1 MSGNITLTDT
11 LSINNKK
18 LSIDL
23 NGHTIT
29 AANNQRAFNISN
41 DGTLEI
47 KDSVGKGIIQGN
59 GTVTGHGGAIYM
71 EGSGSALTI
80 SGGTIQ
86 GFTAST
92 SGGGVY
98 MSDGTFNMTGGAI
111 ENCTAPEGAGVKMYP
126 DSGNTC
132 TFTMSDSAEIKNC
145 SNDGVS
151 IAWSGTSKFIM
162 SGGTIDNNKGYGLWT
177 SARSNTEILLSGGT
191 ITNSE
196 RYDMVIHTGVQLHVN
211 NATVSGKIQNRG
223 TITGTENAEF
233 TGTVVNESVGKI
245 VSGKFERIEDASATG
260 VCNEVEYEAYVKLIG
275 HRWPDEST
283 LKAIQ
288 DKAHGNA
295 QLKFLSYVTPNDM
308 ENTLTIPEGVT
319 VTVDL
324 TGKQVAGENAEKKII
339 NHGNL
344 TLIDSGTGSTL
355 SIPIENNGTLN
366 ANGGTVTGE
375 VTNKGTITTTGEKA
389 TQFSG
394 GVTNESDGKIEN
406 GTFSGEVTNNGA
418 INDGTFSGKVK
429 NNGTIGN
436 GNFIGA
442 VTNEKTGVISGGKFD
457 ESKLTNNGG
466 TLPPKPGDNKP
477 DDTNKD
483 NDKKEDTEPV
493 APVVKRYDLT
503 VKNAEVTVKDADG
516 KAVEFTKAEDGTLTA
531 KVPENAEVTVKYTAP
546 TDAIVFDLWSI
557 NSDAKLDVNVK
568 ENPLT
573 FKMPAQAVTI
583 EAMTQDATIE
593 SEGPGVLGTA
603 AMIGVAGAGTA
614 VLGYTG
620 YMIGT
625 ELYLNTVLPA
635 GAAIPQNTTELA
647 KLLDSPADDISPLT
661 GRELVARKVKA
672 LSIMA
677 GSYGEKQR
685 AEFNVVNDIPAMRKL
700 FAEWDT
706 PIVQNPFELGKQVM
720 YPGAAIENDF
730 GWAKLHPVVEGY
742 KNYHKMPYDRASWDL
757 LSVVYLL
764 HPEYFTESEP
774 GTVAVDDKGF
784 TNFTPGPDGRHRWLT
799 ATPEQLTRLRDCI
812 VRTTTRA
819 PKHTE
824 L

>member
-29 AANNQRAFNISN
+29 AANNQRAFNIN
-41 DGTLEI
+41 GGTLEI
-47 KDSVGKGIIQGN
+47 KDSVGNGIIQGN

-98 MSDGTFNMTGGAI
+98 MSGGTFNMTGGAI
-111 ENCTAPEGAGVKMYP
+111 ENCTASEGAGVKMYP

-177 SARSNTEILLSGGT
+177 SAYSNTEILLSGGT

-196 RYDMVIHTGVQLHVN
+196 RYDMVILQGVQLHVN
-211 NATVSGKIQNRG
+211 NATVSGKIRNLG
-223 TITGTENAEF
+223 TITGEGSAEF
-233 TGTVVNESVGKI
+233 TGTVVNESKGTIK
-245 VSGKFERIEDASATG
+245 SGKFERIEDASAAC
-260 VCNEVEYEAYVKLIG
+260 VCNAVEYEAYVKLIG

-295 QLKFLSYVTPNDM
+295 QLKFSSQVTPDDM
-308 ENTLTIPEGVT
+308 ENTLTIPEDVT

-355 SIPIENNGTLN
+355 NIPIENNGTLN

-418 INDGTFSGKVK
+418 INDGTFSGNVT

-436 GNFIGA
+436 GNFTGD
-442 VTNEKTGVISGGKFD
+442 VTNEQTGVISGGKFD

-477 DDTNKD
+477 GDNKPDDTNKD
-483 NDKKEDTEPV
+483 NDKKEDT
-493 APVVKRYDLT
+493 YDLT

-647 KLLDSPADDISPLT
+647 KLLWTEAGKPAPAAVMAEDATDEQKALTWAVESQLISVDKPADASV
-661 GRELVARKVKA
+661 GRWEVIRGWNRVKE
-672 LSIMA
+672 M
-677 GSYGEKQR
+677 K
-685 AEFNVVNDIPAMRKL
+685 
-700 FAEWDT
+700 
-706 PIVQNPFELGKQVM
+706 
-720 YPGAAIENDF
+720 
-730 GWAKLHPVVEGY
+730 
-742 KNYHKMPYDRASWDL
+742 
-757 LSVVYLL
+757 
-764 HPEYFTESEP
+764 
-774 GTVAVDDKGF
+774 
-784 TNFTPGPDGRHRWLT
+784 
-799 ATPEQLTRLRDCI
+799 
-812 VRTTTRA
+812 
-819 PKHTE
+819 
-824 L
+824 

>member
-1 MSGNITLTDT
+1 MSGDITLTGT

-41 DGTLEI
+41 GGTLEI
-47 KDSVGKGIIQGN
+47 KDSVGEGIIQGN
-59 GTVTGHGGAIYM
+59 GTVTGSGGAIYM
-71 EGSGSALTI
+71 EGSGSALAI

-86 GFTAST
+86 DFTVSAHGGGVYMSGGT
-92 SGGGVY
+92 FTMTGGKIYNCSSSGTNLSGGGVY
-98 MSDGTFNMTGGAI
+98 MAEGTFDMSGGSI
-111 ENCTAPEGAGVKMYP
+111 ENCTAHEGAGVKMYP

-132 TFTMSDSAEIKNC
+132 TFTMSGSAEIKNC

-151 IAWSGTSKFIM
+151 IAWSGTSRFIM

-177 SARSNTEILLSGGT
+177 SSRSNTEILLSGGT

-223 TITGTENAEF
+223 TITGEGSAEF
-233 TGTVVNESVGKI
+233 TGTVVNESAGKI
-245 VSGKFERIEDASATG
+245 ESGKFKRIEDASATG
-260 VCNEVEYEAYVKLIG
+260 VCNAVEYEAYVKLIG
-275 HRWPDEST
+275 HRWPNEET

-295 QLKFLSYVTPNDM
+295 QLKFQSYVTPDDM
-308 ENTLTIPEGVT
+308 ENTLTIPEDVT

-324 TGKQVAGENAEKKII
+324 TGKQVAGVNAEKKII
-339 NHGNL
+339 NYGNL

-355 SIPIENNGTLN
+355 NIPIENNGTLN

-418 INDGTFSGKVK
+418 INDGTFSGKVT

-436 GNFIGA
+436 GNFTGA

-477 DDTNKD
+477 GDNKPDDTNKD
-483 NDKKEDTEPV
+483 NDKKEDT
-493 APVVKRYDLT
+493 YDLT

-531 KVPENAEVTVKYTAP
+531 KVPKNAEVTVKYTAP

-573 FKMPAQAVTI
+573 FKMPPQAVTI

-603 AMIGVAGAGTA
+603 AMIGVGTA

-647 KLLDSPADDISPLT
+647 KLLWTEAGKPAPAAVMAEDATDEQKALTWAVESQLISADKPADASV
-661 GRELVARKVKA
+661 GRWEVIRGWNRVKE
-672 LSIMA
+672 M
-677 GSYGEKQR
+677 K
-685 AEFNVVNDIPAMRKL
+685 
-700 FAEWDT
+700 
-706 PIVQNPFELGKQVM
+706 
-720 YPGAAIENDF
+720 
-730 GWAKLHPVVEGY
+730 
-742 KNYHKMPYDRASWDL
+742 
-757 LSVVYLL
+757 
-764 HPEYFTESEP
+764 
-774 GTVAVDDKGF
+774 
-784 TNFTPGPDGRHRWLT
+784 
-799 ATPEQLTRLRDCI
+799 
-812 VRTTTRA
+812 
-819 PKHTE
+819 
-824 L
+824 

>member
-1 MSGNITLTDT
+1 MSGDITLTDT
-11 LSINNKK
+11 LSINNKI

-41 DGTLEI
+41 GGTLEI
-47 KDSVGKGIIQGN
+47 KDSVGNGIIQGN

-233 TGTVVNESVGKI
+233 TGTVVNESAGKI
-245 VSGKFERIEDASATG
+245 ESGKFKRIEDASTAG
-260 VCNEVEYEAYVKLIG
+260 VCNAVEYEAYVKLIG
-275 HRWPDEST
+275 HSWPDKST
-283 LKAIQ
+283 LRAIQ

-295 QLKFLSYVTPNDM
+295 QLKFLSYVAPNAM
-308 ENTLTIPEGVT
+308 TNTLTIPEGVT

-339 NHGNL
+339 NYGNL
-344 TLIDSGTGSTL
+344 TLIDSGTGGTL
-355 SIPIENNGTLN
+355 NIPIENNGTLN

-436 GNFIGA
+436 GNFTGD

-457 ESKLTNNGG
+457 ENKLTNNGG
-466 TLPPKPGDNKP
+466 TLPPKPGDNKPGDNKP

-483 NDKKEDTEPV
+483 NDKKEDT
-493 APVVKRYDLT
+493 YDLT

-603 AMIGVAGAGTA
+603 AMIGVAGAGTV

-647 KLLDSPADDISPLT
+647 KLLWTEAGKPAPAAVMAEDATDEQKALTWAVESQLISADKPADASV
-661 GRELVARKVKA
+661 GRWEVIRGWNRVKE
-672 LSIMA
+672 M
-677 GSYGEKQR
+677 K
-685 AEFNVVNDIPAMRKL
+685 
-700 FAEWDT
+700 
-706 PIVQNPFELGKQVM
+706 
-720 YPGAAIENDF
+720 
-730 GWAKLHPVVEGY
+730 
-742 KNYHKMPYDRASWDL
+742 
-757 LSVVYLL
+757 
-764 HPEYFTESEP
+764 
-774 GTVAVDDKGF
+774 
-784 TNFTPGPDGRHRWLT
+784 
-799 ATPEQLTRLRDCI
+799 
-812 VRTTTRA
+812 
-819 PKHTE
+819 
-824 L
+824 

>member
-1 MSGNITLTDT
+1 
-11 LSINNKK
+11 
-18 LSIDL
+18 
-23 NGHTIT
+23 
-29 AANNQRAFNISN
+29 
-41 DGTLEI
+41 
-47 KDSVGKGIIQGN
+47 
-59 GTVTGHGGAIYM
+59 
-71 EGSGSALTI
+71 
-80 SGGTIQ
+80 
-86 GFTAST
+86 
-92 SGGGVY
+92 
-98 MSDGTFNMTGGAI
+98 
-111 ENCTAPEGAGVKMYP
+111 MYP

-177 SARSNTEILLSGGT
+177 SARSKTEILLSGGT

-196 RYDMVIHTGVQLHVN
+196 RYDMVIHKGVQLRVN
-211 NATVSGKIQNRG
+211 DATVSGKIQNRG
-223 TITGTENAEF
+223 TIIGTGNAEF
-233 TGTVVNESVGKI
+233 TGTVVNESAGEIK
-245 VSGKFERIEDASATG
+245 SGKFERIEDASTAG
-260 VCNEVEYEAYVKLIG
+260 VCNAVEYEAYVKLIG
-275 HRWPDEST
+275 YSWPDEST

-295 QLKFLSYVTPNDM
+295 QLKFLSYVTPYGIPPYAMD
-308 ENTLTIPEGVT
+308 NTLTIPEGVT

-324 TGKQVAGENAEKKII
+324 TGKQVAGVNTEKKII

-375 VTNKGTITTTGEKA
+375 VTN
-389 TQFSG
+389 
-394 GVTNESDGKIEN
+394 
-406 GTFSGEVTNNGA
+406 NGA
-418 INDGTFSGKVK
+418 IDDGTFSGNVT

-436 GNFIGA
+436 GNFTGA
-442 VTNEKTGVISGGKFD
+442 VTNEKAGVISGGKFD

-647 KLLDSPADDISPLT
+647 KLLWTEAGKPAPAAVMAEDATDEQKALTWAVESQLISADKPADASV
-661 GRELVARKVKA
+661 GRWEVIRGWNRVKE
-672 LSIMA
+672 M
-677 GSYGEKQR
+677 K
-685 AEFNVVNDIPAMRKL
+685 
-700 FAEWDT
+700 
-706 PIVQNPFELGKQVM
+706 
-720 YPGAAIENDF
+720 
-730 GWAKLHPVVEGY
+730 
-742 KNYHKMPYDRASWDL
+742 
-757 LSVVYLL
+757 
-764 HPEYFTESEP
+764 
-774 GTVAVDDKGF
+774 
-784 TNFTPGPDGRHRWLT
+784 
-799 ATPEQLTRLRDCI
+799 
-812 VRTTTRA
+812 
-819 PKHTE
+819 
-824 L
+824 

>member
-1 MSGNITLTDT
+1 MLSDATGGTSSGTATPVSDWTGLTDAVRKGGNVQLSGNITLTDT
-11 LSINNKK
+11 LSINNKI

-29 AANNQRAFNISN
+29 AANNQRAFNIN
-41 DGTLEI
+41 GGKLEI
-47 KDSVGKGIIQGN
+47 KDSVGNGIIQGN
-59 GTVTGHGGAIYM
+59 GTVTGSGGAIYM
-71 EGSGSALTI
+71 KGSGSALTI

-86 GFTAST
+86 GFTVSAHGGGVYMRDGIFNMTGGAIENCTAST

-98 MSDGTFNMTGGAI
+98 MNDGTFNMTGGAI
-111 ENCTAPEGAGVKMYP
+111 ENCTAPEGAGVEMYP
-126 DSGNTC
+126 DSENTTC
-132 TFTMSDSAEIKNC
+132 TFTMRDSAEIKNC

-177 SARSNTEILLSGGT
+177 SARSKTEILLSGGT

-196 RYDMVIHTGVQLHVN
+196 RYDMVIHKGVQLRVN
-211 NATVSGKIQNRG
+211 DATVSGKIQNRG
-223 TITGTENAEF
+223 TIIGTGSAEF
-233 TGTVVNESVGKI
+233 TGTVVNESAGEIK
-245 VSGKFERIEDASATG
+245 SGKFERIEDASTAG
-260 VCNEVEYEAYVKLIG
+260 VCNAVEYEAYVKLIG
-275 HRWPDEST
+275 YSWPDEST

-295 QLKFLSYVTPNDM
+295 QLKFLSYVTPNGIPPYGMD
-308 ENTLTIPEGVT
+308 NTLTIPEGVT

-324 TGKQVAGENAEKKII
+324 TGKQVAGVNTEKKII

-344 TLIDSGTGSTL
+344 TLIDSGTGGTL
-355 SIPIENNGTLN
+355 NIPIENNGTLN

-418 INDGTFSGKVK
+418 INDGTFSGNVT

-436 GNFIGA
+436 GNFTGA
-442 VTNEKTGVISGGKFD
+442 VTNEQTGVISGGKFD

-477 DDTNKD
+477 GDNKPDDTNKD
-483 NDKKEDTEPV
+483 NDKKEDT
-493 APVVKRYDLT
+493 YDLT

-647 KLLDSPADDISPLT
+647 KLLWTEAGKPAPAAVMAEDATDEQKALTWAVESQLISADKPADASV
-661 GRELVARKVKA
+661 GRWEVIR
-672 LSIMA
+672 
-677 GSYGEKQR
+677 GWNR
-685 AEFNVVNDIPAMRKL
+685 AKEMK
-700 FAEWDT
+700 
-706 PIVQNPFELGKQVM
+706 
-720 YPGAAIENDF
+720 
-730 GWAKLHPVVEGY
+730 
-742 KNYHKMPYDRASWDL
+742 
-757 LSVVYLL
+757 
-764 HPEYFTESEP
+764 
-774 GTVAVDDKGF
+774 
-784 TNFTPGPDGRHRWLT
+784 
-799 ATPEQLTRLRDCI
+799 
-812 VRTTTRA
+812 
-819 PKHTE
+819 
-824 L
+824 

>member
-29 AANNQRAFNISN
+29 AANNQRAFNIN
-41 DGTLEI
+41 GGTLEI
-47 KDSVGKGIIQGN
+47 KDSVGNGIIQGN

-98 MSDGTFNMTGGAI
+98 MSGGTFNMTGGAI
-111 ENCTAPEGAGVKMYP
+111 ENCTASEGAGVKIYP

-132 TFTMSDSAEIKNC
+132 TFTMCDSAEIKNC

-177 SARSNTEILLSGGT
+177 SAYSNTEILLSGGT

-196 RYDMVIHTGVQLHVN
+196 RYDMVILQGVQLHVN
-211 NATVSGKIQNRG
+211 NATVSGKIRNLG
-223 TITGTENAEF
+223 TITGEGSAEF
-233 TGTVVNESVGKI
+233 TGTVVNESAGEI
-245 VSGKFERIEDASATG
+245 ESGKFKRIEDASPAG
-260 VCNEVEYEAYVKLIG
+260 VRNEVEYEAYVKLIG

-308 ENTLTIPEGVT
+308 ENTLTIPEDVT

-355 SIPIENNGTLN
+355 NTPIENNGTLN

-418 INDGTFSGKVK
+418 INDGTFSGNVT

-436 GNFIGA
+436 GNFTGD
-442 VTNEKTGVISGGKFD
+442 VTNEQTGVISGGKFD

-477 DDTNKD
+477 GDNKPGDNKPDDTNKD
-483 NDKKEDTEPV
+483 NDKKEDT
-493 APVVKRYDLT
+493 YDLT

-647 KLLDSPADDISPLT
+647 KLLWTEAGKPAPAAVMAEDATDEQKALTWAVESQLISADKPADASV
-661 GRELVARKVKA
+661 GRWEVIRGWNRVKE
-672 LSIMA
+672 M
-677 GSYGEKQR
+677 K
-685 AEFNVVNDIPAMRKL
+685 
-700 FAEWDT
+700 
-706 PIVQNPFELGKQVM
+706 
-720 YPGAAIENDF
+720 
-730 GWAKLHPVVEGY
+730 
-742 KNYHKMPYDRASWDL
+742 
-757 LSVVYLL
+757 
-764 HPEYFTESEP
+764 
-774 GTVAVDDKGF
+774 
-784 TNFTPGPDGRHRWLT
+784 
-799 ATPEQLTRLRDCI
+799 
-812 VRTTTRA
+812 
-819 PKHTE
+819 
-824 L
+824 

>member
-1 MSGNITLTDT
+1 MKKRLISMALAVSMAVSMMPAPALATVGGGTTPGDDAITLSDATGGTSSGTATLVSDLTGLRDAARDGGNVQLSGDIALTGT

-41 DGTLEI
+41 GGTLEI

-177 SARSNTEILLSGGT
+177 SSGSNTEITLSGGT

-196 RYDMVIHTGVQLHVN
+196 SYDMVIHKGVQLRVN
-211 NATVSGKIQNRG
+211 DATVSGKIQNRG

-344 TLIDSGTGSTL
+344 TLIDSGTGGTL
-355 SIPIENNGTLN
+355 NIPIENNGTLN

-418 INDGTFSGKVK
+418 INDGTFSGKVT

-436 GNFIGA
+436 GNFTGA

-483 NDKKEDTEPV
+483 NDKKEDT
-493 APVVKRYDLT
+493 YDLT

-647 KLLDSPADDISPLT
+647 KLLWTEAGKPAPAAVMAEDATDEQKALTWAVESQLISADKPADASV
-661 GRELVARKVKA
+661 GRWEVIRGWNRVKE
-672 LSIMA
+672 M
-677 GSYGEKQR
+677 K
-685 AEFNVVNDIPAMRKL
+685 
-700 FAEWDT
+700 
-706 PIVQNPFELGKQVM
+706 
-720 YPGAAIENDF
+720 
-730 GWAKLHPVVEGY
+730 
-742 KNYHKMPYDRASWDL
+742 
-757 LSVVYLL
+757 
-764 HPEYFTESEP
+764 
-774 GTVAVDDKGF
+774 
-784 TNFTPGPDGRHRWLT
+784 
-799 ATPEQLTRLRDCI
+799 
-812 VRTTTRA
+812 
-819 PKHTE
+819 
-824 L
+824 

>member
-1 MSGNITLTDT
+1 MRGDIKLTGT

-41 DGTLEI
+41 GGTLEI
-47 KDSVGKGIIQGN
+47 KDSVGNGIIQGN
-59 GTVTGHGGAIYM
+59 GTVTGSGGAIYM

-98 MSDGTFNMTGGAI
+98 MRDGTFNMTGGAI

-132 TFTMSDSAEIKNC
+132 TFTMSDLAEIKNC

-223 TITGTENAEF
+223 TIIGTGNAEF
-233 TGTVVNESVGKI
+233 TGTVVNERVGEIK
-245 VSGKFERIEDASATG
+245 SGKFKRIEDASPAG
-260 VCNEVEYEAYVKLIG
+260 VRNEVEYEAYVKLIG
-275 HRWPDEST
+275 YSWPDEST

-295 QLKFLSYVTPNDM
+295 QLKFLSYVTPNGIPNGM

-339 NHGNL
+339 NYGNL
-344 TLIDSGTGSTL
+344 TLIDSGTGGTL
-355 SIPIENNGTLN
+355 NIPIENNGTLN

-418 INDGTFSGKVK
+418 INDGTFSGKVT

-436 GNFIGA
+436 GNFTGA

-477 DDTNKD
+477 GDNKPDDTNKD
-483 NDKKEDTEPV
+483 NDKKEDT
-493 APVVKRYDLT
+493 YDLT

-625 ELYLNTVLPA
+625 ELYLNTVLPT

-647 KLLDSPADDISPLT
+647 KLLWTEAGKPAPAAVMAEDATDEQKALTWAVESQLISADKPADASV
-661 GRELVARKVKA
+661 GRWEVIRGWNRVKE
-672 LSIMA
+672 M
-677 GSYGEKQR
+677 K
-685 AEFNVVNDIPAMRKL
+685 
-700 FAEWDT
+700 
-706 PIVQNPFELGKQVM
+706 
-720 YPGAAIENDF
+720 
-730 GWAKLHPVVEGY
+730 
-742 KNYHKMPYDRASWDL
+742 
-757 LSVVYLL
+757 
-764 HPEYFTESEP
+764 
-774 GTVAVDDKGF
+774 
-784 TNFTPGPDGRHRWLT
+784 
-799 ATPEQLTRLRDCI
+799 
-812 VRTTTRA
+812 
-819 PKHTE
+819 
-824 L
+824 

>member
-1 MSGNITLTDT
+1 MSGDITLTGT
-11 LSINNKK
+11 LSINNKE

-41 DGTLEI
+41 GGTLEI

-418 INDGTFSGKVK
+418 IENGTFSGNVT

-436 GNFIGA
+436 GNFTGA
-442 VTNEKTGVISGGKFD
+442 VTNEQTGVISGGKFD

-477 DDTNKD
+477 GDNKPDDTNKD
-483 NDKKEDTEPV
+483 NDKKEDT
-493 APVVKRYDLT
+493 YDLT

-557 NSDAKLDVNVK
+557 ISDAKLDVNVK

-573 FKMPAQAVTI
+573 FKMPPQAVTI

-647 KLLDSPADDISPLT
+647 KLLWTEAGKPAPAAVMAEDATDEQKALTWAVESQLISADKPADASV
-661 GRELVARKVKA
+661 GRWEVIRGWNRVKE
-672 LSIMA
+672 M
-677 GSYGEKQR
+677 K
-685 AEFNVVNDIPAMRKL
+685 
-700 FAEWDT
+700 
-706 PIVQNPFELGKQVM
+706 
-720 YPGAAIENDF
+720 
-730 GWAKLHPVVEGY
+730 
-742 KNYHKMPYDRASWDL
+742 
-757 LSVVYLL
+757 
-764 HPEYFTESEP
+764 
-774 GTVAVDDKGF
+774 
-784 TNFTPGPDGRHRWLT
+784 
-799 ATPEQLTRLRDCI
+799 
-812 VRTTTRA
+812 
-819 PKHTE
+819 
-824 L
+824 

>member
-1 MSGNITLTDT
+1 MGGTSSGTATPVSDLTGLTAAATKGGNVQLSGNITLTDT

-41 DGTLEI
+41 GGTLEI
-47 KDSVGKGIIQGN
+47 KDSVGNGIIQGN
-59 GTVTGHGGAIYM
+59 GTVTGSGGAIYM

-98 MSDGTFNMTGGAI
+98 MRDGTFNMTGGAI

-151 IAWSGTSKFIM
+151 IAWSGTSRFIM

-177 SARSNTEILLSGGT
+177 SSRSNTEILLSGGT

-223 TITGTENAEF
+223 TITGEGSAEF
-233 TGTVVNESVGKI
+233 TGTVVNESAGKI
-245 VSGKFERIEDASATG
+245 ESGKFKRIEDASATG
-260 VCNEVEYEAYVKLIG
+260 VCNAVEYEAYVKLIG
-275 HRWPDEST
+275 HRWPNEET

-295 QLKFLSYVTPNDM
+295 QLKFQSYVTPDDM
-308 ENTLTIPEGVT
+308 ENTLTIPEDVT

-355 SIPIENNGTLN
+355 NIPIENNGTLN

-394 GVTNESDGKIEN
+394 GVTNESNGKIEN

-418 INDGTFSGKVK
+418 INDGTFSGNVT

-436 GNFIGA
+436 GNFTGA
-442 VTNEKTGVISGGKFD
+442 VTNEQTGVISGGKFD

-483 NDKKEDTEPV
+483 NE
-493 APVVKRYDLT
+493 RYDLT

-557 NSDAKLDVNVK
+557 NGDAKLDVNVK

-647 KLLDSPADDISPLT
+647 KLLWTEAGKPAPAAVMAEDATD
-661 GRELVARKVKA
+661 EQKA
-672 LSIMA
+672 LTWAVESQLISA
-677 GSYGEKQR
+677 DKPVDASVGRWEVIR
-685 AEFNVVNDIPAMRKL
+685 
-700 FAEWDT
+700 
-706 PIVQNPFELGKQVM
+706 
-720 YPGAAIENDF
+720 
-730 GWAKLHPVVEGY
+730 GWNRVKEM
-742 KNYHKMPYDRASWDL
+742 K
-757 LSVVYLL
+757 
-764 HPEYFTESEP
+764 
-774 GTVAVDDKGF
+774 
-784 TNFTPGPDGRHRWLT
+784 
-799 ATPEQLTRLRDCI
+799 
-812 VRTTTRA
+812 
-819 PKHTE
+819 
-824 L
+824 

>member
-1 MSGNITLTDT
+1 MKKRLISMALAVSMAVSIMPAPALATVGGGGTTLGDDAITLSDATGGTSSGTATSVSDLTGLTAAATNGGNVQLSGDITLTGT
-11 LSINNKK
+11 LYINNKE

-41 DGTLEI
+41 GGTLEI

-59 GTVTGHGGAIYM
+59 GTVTGRGGAIYM

-111 ENCTAPEGAGVKMYP
+111 ENCTASEGAGVKMYP

-151 IAWSGTSKFIM
+151 IAWSGTSKFTM

-177 SARSNTEILLSGGT
+177 ANRRDTGNTEILLSGGT

-196 RYDMVIHTGVQLHVN
+196 SYDMVILQGVQLHVN

-223 TITGTENAEF
+223 TITGTGNAEF
-233 TGTVVNESVGKI
+233 TGTVVNERVGKI
-245 VSGKFERIEDASATG
+245 ESGKFKRIEDASPAG
-260 VCNEVEYEAYVKLIG
+260 VSNAVEYEAYVKLIG
-275 HRWPDEST
+275 YRWPDEST
-283 LKAIQ
+283 LRAIQ

-295 QLKFLSYVTPNDM
+295 QLKFLSYVTPNGM

-375 VTNKGTITTTGEKA
+375 VTNKGTITMTGEKA

-418 INDGTFSGKVK
+418 INDGTFSGKVT

-436 GNFIGA
+436 GNFTGA

-477 DDTNKD
+477 GDNKPDDTNKD
-483 NDKKEDTEPV
+483 NDRKEDT
-493 APVVKRYDLT
+493 YDLT

-573 FKMPAQAVTI
+573 FTMPAQAVTI

-647 KLLDSPADDISPLT
+647 KLLWTEAGKPAPAAVMAEDATDEQKALTWAVESQLISADKPADASV
-661 GRELVARKVKA
+661 GRWEVIRGWNRVKE
-672 LSIMA
+672 M
-677 GSYGEKQR
+677 K
-685 AEFNVVNDIPAMRKL
+685 
-700 FAEWDT
+700 
-706 PIVQNPFELGKQVM
+706 
-720 YPGAAIENDF
+720 
-730 GWAKLHPVVEGY
+730 
-742 KNYHKMPYDRASWDL
+742 
-757 LSVVYLL
+757 
-764 HPEYFTESEP
+764 
-774 GTVAVDDKGF
+774 
-784 TNFTPGPDGRHRWLT
+784 
-799 ATPEQLTRLRDCI
+799 
-812 VRTTTRA
+812 
-819 PKHTE
+819 
-824 L
+824 

>member
-1 MSGNITLTDT
+1 MSGDITLTGT

-41 DGTLEI
+41 GGTLEI

-86 GFTAST
+86 GFTASI

-98 MSDGTFNMTGGAI
+98 MRDGTFNMTGGAI

-151 IAWSGTSKFIM
+151 IASSGTSKFTM

-233 TGTVVNESVGKI
+233 TGTVVNESAGKI
-245 VSGKFERIEDASATG
+245 ESGKFKRIEDASTTG
-260 VCNEVEYEAYVKLIG
+260 VCNAVEYEAYVKLIG
-275 HRWPDEST
+275 HSWPDEST
-283 LKAIQ
+283 LRAIQ

-295 QLKFLSYVTPNDM
+295 QLKFLSYVTPDDM

-344 TLIDSGTGSTL
+344 TLIDSGTGGTL
-355 SIPIENNGTLN
+355 SIPIENYGTLN

-418 INDGTFSGKVK
+418 INDGTFSGNVT

-436 GNFIGA
+436 GNFTGA

-457 ESKLTNNGG
+457 ESQLTNNGG
-466 TLPPKPGDNKP
+466 TLPPKPGDNKPGDNKP

-483 NDKKEDTEPV
+483 NDKKEDT
-493 APVVKRYDLT
+493 YDLT

-573 FKMPAQAVTI
+573 FKMPPQAVTI

-647 KLLDSPADDISPLT
+647 KLLWTEAGKPAPAAVMAEDATDEQKALTWAVESQLISADKPADASV
-661 GRELVARKVKA
+661 GRWEVIRGWNRVKE
-672 LSIMA
+672 M
-677 GSYGEKQR
+677 K
-685 AEFNVVNDIPAMRKL
+685 
-700 FAEWDT
+700 
-706 PIVQNPFELGKQVM
+706 
-720 YPGAAIENDF
+720 
-730 GWAKLHPVVEGY
+730 
-742 KNYHKMPYDRASWDL
+742 
-757 LSVVYLL
+757 
-764 HPEYFTESEP
+764 
-774 GTVAVDDKGF
+774 
-784 TNFTPGPDGRHRWLT
+784 
-799 ATPEQLTRLRDCI
+799 
-812 VRTTTRA
+812 
-819 PKHTE
+819 
-824 L
+824 

>member
-1 MSGNITLTDT
+1 MSGNITLTGT

-23 NGHTIT
+23 SGHTIT

-41 DGTLEI
+41 GGTLEI
-47 KDSVGKGIIQGN
+47 KDSVGNGIIQGN
-59 GTVTGHGGAIYM
+59 GTVTGSGGAIHM

-151 IAWSGTSKFIM
+151 IARSGTSKFIM
-162 SGGTIDNNKGYGLWT
+162 NGGTIDNNKGYGLWT
-177 SARSNTEILLSGGT
+177 SSGSNTEILLSGGT
-191 ITNSE
+191 ITNSK
-196 RYDMVIHTGVQLHVN
+196 RYDMVIHTGVQLRVN
-211 NATVSGKIQNRG
+211 DATVSGKIQNRG
-223 TITGTENAEF
+223 TITGTGSAEF
-233 TGTVVNESVGKI
+233 TGTVVNESAGKI
-245 VSGKFERIEDASATG
+245 ESGKFKRIEDASAAG
-260 VCNEVEYEAYVKLIG
+260 VRNAVEYEAYVKLIG
-275 HRWPDEST
+275 HSWPNEST
-283 LKAIQ
+283 LRAIQ

-295 QLKFLSYVTPNDM
+295 QLKFLSYVTPDDM
-308 ENTLTIPEGVT
+308 ENTLTIPEDVT

-324 TGKQVAGENAEKKII
+324 TGKQVAGVNTEKKII

-344 TLIDSGTGSTL
+344 TLIDSGTGGTL
-355 SIPIENNGTLN
+355 NIPIENNGTLN

-418 INDGTFSGKVK
+418 INDGTFSGKVT

-436 GNFIGA
+436 GNFTGA
-442 VTNEKTGVISGGKFD
+442 VTNEQTGVISGGKFD

-477 DDTNKD
+477 GDNKPDDTNKD
-483 NDKKEDTEPV
+483 NDKKEDT
-493 APVVKRYDLT
+493 YDLT

-647 KLLDSPADDISPLT
+647 KLLWTEAGKPTPAAVMAEDATDEQKALTWAVESQLISADKPADASV
-661 GRELVARKVKA
+661 GRWEVIRGWNRVKE
-672 LSIMA
+672 M
-677 GSYGEKQR
+677 K
-685 AEFNVVNDIPAMRKL
+685 
-700 FAEWDT
+700 
-706 PIVQNPFELGKQVM
+706 
-720 YPGAAIENDF
+720 
-730 GWAKLHPVVEGY
+730 
-742 KNYHKMPYDRASWDL
+742 
-757 LSVVYLL
+757 
-764 HPEYFTESEP
+764 
-774 GTVAVDDKGF
+774 
-784 TNFTPGPDGRHRWLT
+784 
-799 ATPEQLTRLRDCI
+799 
-812 VRTTTRA
+812 
-819 PKHTE
+819 
-824 L
+824 

>member
-1 MSGNITLTDT
+1 
-11 LSINNKK
+11 
-18 LSIDL
+18 
-23 NGHTIT
+23 
-29 AANNQRAFNISN
+29 
-41 DGTLEI
+41 
-47 KDSVGKGIIQGN
+47 
-59 GTVTGHGGAIYM
+59 
-71 EGSGSALTI
+71 
-80 SGGTIQ
+80 
-86 GFTAST
+86 
-92 SGGGVY
+92 
-98 MSDGTFNMTGGAI
+98 
-111 ENCTAPEGAGVKMYP
+111 MYP

-132 TFTMSDSAEIKNC
+132 TFTMSDLAEIKNC

-233 TGTVVNESVGKI
+233 TGTVVNESAGKI
-245 VSGKFERIEDASATG
+245 ESGKFKRIEDASTAG
-260 VCNEVEYEAYVKLIG
+260 VCNAVEYEAYVKLIG
-275 HRWPDEST
+275 HSWPDEST
-283 LKAIQ
+283 LRAIQ

-295 QLKFLSYVTPNDM
+295 QLKFLSYVTPDDM

-339 NHGNL
+339 NYGNL
-344 TLIDSGTGSTL
+344 TLIDSGTGGTL
-355 SIPIENNGTLN
+355 NIPIENNGTLN

-418 INDGTFSGKVK
+418 INDGTFSGKVT

-436 GNFIGA
+436 GNFTGA

-483 NDKKEDTEPV
+483 NE
-493 APVVKRYDLT
+493 RYDLT

-516 KAVEFTKAEDGTLTA
+516 KTVEFTKAEDGTLTA

-647 KLLDSPADDISPLT
+647 KLLWTEAGKPAPAAVMAEDATDEQKALTWAVESQLISADKPADASV
-661 GRELVARKVKA
+661 GRWEVIRGWNRVKE
-672 LSIMA
+672 M
-677 GSYGEKQR
+677 K
-685 AEFNVVNDIPAMRKL
+685 
-700 FAEWDT
+700 
-706 PIVQNPFELGKQVM
+706 
-720 YPGAAIENDF
+720 
-730 GWAKLHPVVEGY
+730 
-742 KNYHKMPYDRASWDL
+742 
-757 LSVVYLL
+757 
-764 HPEYFTESEP
+764 
-774 GTVAVDDKGF
+774 
-784 TNFTPGPDGRHRWLT
+784 
-799 ATPEQLTRLRDCI
+799 
-812 VRTTTRA
+812 
-819 PKHTE
+819 
-824 L
+824 

>member
-1 MSGNITLTDT
+1 MSGDIALTGT

-41 DGTLEI
+41 GGTLEI

-223 TITGTENAEF
+223 TIIGTGNAEF
-233 TGTVVNESVGKI
+233 TGTVVNERVGEIK
-245 VSGKFERIEDASATG
+245 SGKFKRIEDASPAG
-260 VCNEVEYEAYVKLIG
+260 VRNEVEYEAYVKLIG
-275 HRWPDEST
+275 YSWPDEST

-295 QLKFLSYVTPNDM
+295 QLKFLSYVTPNGIPNGM

-339 NHGNL
+339 NYGNL
-344 TLIDSGTGSTL
+344 TLIDSGTGGTL
-355 SIPIENNGTLN
+355 NIPIENNGTLN

-394 GVTNESDGKIEN
+394 GVTNESNGKIEN

-418 INDGTFSGKVK
+418 INDGTFSGKVT

-436 GNFIGA
+436 GNFTGA

-477 DDTNKD
+477 GDNKPDDTNKD
-483 NDKKEDTEPV
+483 NDKKEDT
-493 APVVKRYDLT
+493 YDLT

-647 KLLDSPADDISPLT
+647 KLLWTEAGKPAPAAVMAEDATDEQKALTWAVESQLISADKPADASV
-661 GRELVARKVKA
+661 GRWEVIRGWNRVKE
-672 LSIMA
+672 M
-677 GSYGEKQR
+677 K
-685 AEFNVVNDIPAMRKL
+685 
-700 FAEWDT
+700 
-706 PIVQNPFELGKQVM
+706 
-720 YPGAAIENDF
+720 
-730 GWAKLHPVVEGY
+730 
-742 KNYHKMPYDRASWDL
+742 
-757 LSVVYLL
+757 
-764 HPEYFTESEP
+764 
-774 GTVAVDDKGF
+774 
-784 TNFTPGPDGRHRWLT
+784 
-799 ATPEQLTRLRDCI
+799 
-812 VRTTTRA
+812 
-819 PKHTE
+819 
-824 L
+824 

>member
-1 MSGNITLTDT
+1 MSGDIALTGT
-11 LSINNKK
+11 LSINNKN

-29 AANNQRAFNISN
+29 AANNQGAFNISN
-41 DGTLEI
+41 GGTLEI

-86 GFTAST
+86 GFTASI

-98 MSDGTFNMTGGAI
+98 MRDGTFNMTGGAI

-151 IAWSGTSKFIM
+151 IASSGTSKFTM

-177 SARSNTEILLSGGT
+177 SAGSKTEILLNGGT

-196 RYDMVIHTGVQLHVN
+196 SYDMVIHKGVQLHVD

-223 TITGTENAEF
+223 TIIGTGNAEF
-233 TGTVVNESVGKI
+233 TGTVVNESAGEIK
-245 VSGKFERIEDASATG
+245 SGKFERIEDASTAG
-260 VCNEVEYEAYVKLIG
+260 VCNAVEYEAYVKLIG
-275 HRWPDEST
+275 YSWPDEST

-295 QLKFLSYVTPNDM
+295 QLKFLSYVTPNGIPPYGMD
-308 ENTLTIPEGVT
+308 NTLTIPEGVT

-324 TGKQVAGENAEKKII
+324 TGKQVAGVNTEKKII
-339 NHGNL
+339 NYGNL

-418 INDGTFSGKVK
+418 IENGTFSGNVT

-436 GNFIGA
+436 GNFTGA
-442 VTNEKTGVISGGKFD
+442 VINEKTGVISGGKFD

-477 DDTNKD
+477 GDNKPDDTNKD
-483 NDKKEDTEPV
+483 NDKKEDT
-493 APVVKRYDLT
+493 YDLT

-647 KLLDSPADDISPLT
+647 KLLWTEAGKPAPAAVMAEDATDEQKALTWAVESQLISADKPADASV
-661 GRELVARKVKA
+661 GRWEVIRGWNRVKE
-672 LSIMA
+672 M
-677 GSYGEKQR
+677 K
-685 AEFNVVNDIPAMRKL
+685 
-700 FAEWDT
+700 
-706 PIVQNPFELGKQVM
+706 
-720 YPGAAIENDF
+720 
-730 GWAKLHPVVEGY
+730 
-742 KNYHKMPYDRASWDL
+742 
-757 LSVVYLL
+757 
-764 HPEYFTESEP
+764 
-774 GTVAVDDKGF
+774 
-784 TNFTPGPDGRHRWLT
+784 
-799 ATPEQLTRLRDCI
+799 
-812 VRTTTRA
+812 
-819 PKHTE
+819 
-824 L
+824 

>member
-1 MSGNITLTDT
+1 MSGNIALTGT
-11 LSINNKK
+11 LSINNKN

-29 AANNQRAFNISN
+29 AANNQRAFNIN
-41 DGTLEI
+41 GGTLEI
-47 KDSVGKGIIQGN
+47 KDSVGNGIIQGN
-59 GTVTGHGGAIYM
+59 GTVTGSGGAIYM

-98 MSDGTFNMTGGAI
+98 MRDGTFNMTGGAI

-132 TFTMSDSAEIKNC
+132 TFTMRDLAEIKNC

-233 TGTVVNESVGKI
+233 TGTVVNESAGKI
-245 VSGKFERIEDASATG
+245 ESGKFKRIEDASTAG
-260 VCNEVEYEAYVKLIG
+260 VCNAVEYEAYVKLIG
-275 HRWPDEST
+275 YSWPDEST

-295 QLKFLSYVTPNDM
+295 QLKFLSYVTPNGIPPYGMD
-308 ENTLTIPEGVT
+308 NTLTIPEGVT

-339 NHGNL
+339 NYGNL
-344 TLIDSGTGSTL
+344 TLIDSGTGGTL
-355 SIPIENNGTLN
+355 NIPIENNGTLN

-436 GNFIGA
+436 GNFTGA
-442 VTNEKTGVISGGKFD
+442 VTNEKAGVISGGKFD

-477 DDTNKD
+477 GDNKPDDTNKD
-483 NDKKEDTEPV
+483 NDKKEDT
-493 APVVKRYDLT
+493 YDLT
-503 VKNAEVTVKDADG
+503 VKNAEVTVKDADR

-573 FKMPAQAVTI
+573 FKMPAHAVTI

-647 KLLDSPADDISPLT
+647 KLLWTEAGKPAPAAVMAEDATDEQKALTWAVESQLISADKPADASV
-661 GRELVARKVKA
+661 GRWEVIRGWNRVKE
-672 LSIMA
+672 M
-677 GSYGEKQR
+677 K
-685 AEFNVVNDIPAMRKL
+685 
-700 FAEWDT
+700 
-706 PIVQNPFELGKQVM
+706 
-720 YPGAAIENDF
+720 
-730 GWAKLHPVVEGY
+730 
-742 KNYHKMPYDRASWDL
+742 
-757 LSVVYLL
+757 
-764 HPEYFTESEP
+764 
-774 GTVAVDDKGF
+774 
-784 TNFTPGPDGRHRWLT
+784 
-799 ATPEQLTRLRDCI
+799 
-812 VRTTTRA
+812 
-819 PKHTE
+819 
-824 L
+824 

>member
-1 MSGNITLTDT
+1 MSDDITLTGT

-47 KDSVGKGIIQGN
+47 KDSVGNGIIQGN

-98 MSDGTFNMTGGAI
+98 MSGGTFNMTGGAI
-111 ENCTAPEGAGVKMYP
+111 ENCTASEGAGVKMYP

-177 SARSNTEILLSGGT
+177 SAGSNTEILLSGGT

-196 RYDMVIHTGVQLHVN
+196 RYDMVIHTGVQLRVN
-211 NATVSGKIQNRG
+211 DATVSGKIQNRG
-223 TITGTENAEF
+223 TITGTGNAEF
-233 TGTVVNESVGKI
+233 TGTVVNESAGKI
-245 VSGKFERIEDASATG
+245 ESGKFKRIEDASTAG
-260 VCNEVEYEAYVKLIG
+260 VRNAVEYEAYVKLIG
-275 HRWPDEST
+275 HSWPNEST
-283 LKAIQ
+283 LRAIQ
-288 DKAHGNA
+288 DKAHGNV
-295 QLKFLSYVTPNDM
+295 QLKFLSYVTPDDM
-308 ENTLTIPEGVT
+308 ENTLTIPEDVT

-324 TGKQVAGENAEKKII
+324 TGKQVAGENAEII

-344 TLIDSGTGSTL
+344 TLIDSGTGGTL
-355 SIPIENNGTLN
+355 NIPIENNGTLN

-418 INDGTFSGKVK
+418 IENGTFSGKVT

-436 GNFIGA
+436 GNFTGA
-442 VTNEKTGVISGGKFD
+442 VTNEQTGVISGGKFD

-483 NDKKEDTEPV
+483 NDKKEDT
-493 APVVKRYDLT
+493 YDLT

-647 KLLDSPADDISPLT
+647 KLLWTEAGKPAPAAVMAEDATDEQKALTWAVESQLISADKPADASV
-661 GRELVARKVKA
+661 GRWEVIRGWNRVKE
-672 LSIMA
+672 M
-677 GSYGEKQR
+677 K
-685 AEFNVVNDIPAMRKL
+685 
-700 FAEWDT
+700 
-706 PIVQNPFELGKQVM
+706 
-720 YPGAAIENDF
+720 
-730 GWAKLHPVVEGY
+730 
-742 KNYHKMPYDRASWDL
+742 
-757 LSVVYLL
+757 
-764 HPEYFTESEP
+764 
-774 GTVAVDDKGF
+774 
-784 TNFTPGPDGRHRWLT
+784 
-799 ATPEQLTRLRDCI
+799 
-812 VRTTTRA
+812 
-819 PKHTE
+819 
-824 L
+824 

>member
-1 MSGNITLTDT
+1 MKKRLISMALAVSMAVSIMPAPALATVGGGGTTLGDDAITLSDATGGTSSGTATSVSDLTGLTAAATNGGNVQLSGDITLTGT

-41 DGTLEI
+41 GGTLEI
-47 KDSVGKGIIQGN
+47 KDSVGNGIIQGN

-86 GFTAST
+86 GFTASI

-98 MSDGTFNMTGGAI
+98 MRDGTFNMTGGAI

-151 IAWSGTSKFIM
+151 IASSGTSKFTM

-223 TITGTENAEF
+223 TITGEGSAEF
-233 TGTVVNESVGKI
+233 TGTVVNESAGMIK
-245 VSGKFERIEDASATG
+245 SGKFKRIEDASTAG
-260 VCNEVEYEAYVKLIG
+260 VYNEVEYEAYVKLIG
-275 HRWPDEST
+275 YSWPDEST

-295 QLKFLSYVTPNDM
+295 QLKFLSYVTPNGIPPYGMD
-308 ENTLTIPEGVT
+308 NTLTIPEGVT

-339 NHGNL
+339 NYGNL
-344 TLIDSGTGSTL
+344 TLIDSGTGGTL
-355 SIPIENNGTLN
+355 NIPIENNGTLN

-418 INDGTFSGKVK
+418 INDGTFSGKVT

-436 GNFIGA
+436 GNFTGA

-457 ESKLTNNGG
+457 ESQLTNNGG

-483 NDKKEDTEPV
+483 NDKKEDT
-493 APVVKRYDLT
+493 YDLT

-647 KLLDSPADDISPLT
+647 KLLWTEAGKPAPAAVMAEDATDEQKALTWAVESQLISADKPADASV
-661 GRELVARKVKA
+661 GRWEVIRGWNRVKE
-672 LSIMA
+672 M
-677 GSYGEKQR
+677 K
-685 AEFNVVNDIPAMRKL
+685 
-700 FAEWDT
+700 
-706 PIVQNPFELGKQVM
+706 
-720 YPGAAIENDF
+720 
-730 GWAKLHPVVEGY
+730 
-742 KNYHKMPYDRASWDL
+742 
-757 LSVVYLL
+757 
-764 HPEYFTESEP
+764 
-774 GTVAVDDKGF
+774 
-784 TNFTPGPDGRHRWLT
+784 
-799 ATPEQLTRLRDCI
+799 
-812 VRTTTRA
+812 
-819 PKHTE
+819 
-824 L
+824 

>member
-1 MSGNITLTDT
+1 MKKRLISMALAVSMAVSIMPAPALATVGGGGTTLGDDAITLSDATGGTSSGTATSVSDLTGLRAAATNGGNVQLSGDIALTGT
-11 LSINNKK
+11 LSINNKN

-23 NGHTIT
+23 NGHTIA

-41 DGTLEI
+41 GGTLEI
-47 KDSVGKGIIQGN
+47 KDSVGNGIIQGN
-59 GTVTGHGGAIYM
+59 GTVTGSGGAIYM

-98 MSDGTFNMTGGAI
+98 MRDGTFNMTGGAI
-111 ENCTAPEGAGVKMYP
+111 ENCTAPEGAGVEMYP

-132 TFTMSDSAEIKNC
+132 TFNMRDSAEIKNC

-151 IAWSGTSKFIM
+151 IAWSGTSKFTM

-233 TGTVVNESVGKI
+233 TGTVVNESAGKI
-245 VSGKFERIEDASATG
+245 ESGKFKRIEDASTAG
-260 VCNEVEYEAYVKLIG
+260 VCNAVEYEAYVKLIG
-275 HRWPDEST
+275 HSWPDKST
-283 LKAIQ
+283 LRAIQ

-295 QLKFLSYVTPNDM
+295 QLKFLSYVTPDDM

-406 GTFSGEVTNNGA
+406 GTFSGEVTNKGA
-418 INDGTFSGKVK
+418 INDGTFSGKVT

-436 GNFIGA
+436 GNFTGA
-442 VTNEKTGVISGGKFD
+442 VINEKTGVISGGKFD

-466 TLPPKPGDNKP
+466 TLPPKPGDSKPGDNKP

-483 NDKKEDTEPV
+483 NDKKEDT
-493 APVVKRYDLT
+493 YDLT

-531 KVPENAEVTVKYTAP
+531 KVPENAEVTVKYTVP

-647 KLLDSPADDISPLT
+647 KLLWTEAGKPAPAAVMAEDATDEQKALTWAVESQLISADKPADASV
-661 GRELVARKVKA
+661 GRWEVIRGWNRVKE
-672 LSIMA
+672 M
-677 GSYGEKQR
+677 K
-685 AEFNVVNDIPAMRKL
+685 
-700 FAEWDT
+700 
-706 PIVQNPFELGKQVM
+706 
-720 YPGAAIENDF
+720 
-730 GWAKLHPVVEGY
+730 
-742 KNYHKMPYDRASWDL
+742 
-757 LSVVYLL
+757 
-764 HPEYFTESEP
+764 
-774 GTVAVDDKGF
+774 
-784 TNFTPGPDGRHRWLT
+784 
-799 ATPEQLTRLRDCI
+799 
-812 VRTTTRA
+812 
-819 PKHTE
+819 
-824 L
+824 

>member
-1 MSGNITLTDT
+1 MSDDIALTGT

-41 DGTLEI
+41 GGTLEI

-177 SARSNTEILLSGGT
+177 SSGSNTEITLSGGT

-196 RYDMVIHTGVQLHVN
+196 SYDMVIHKGVQLRVN
-211 NATVSGKIQNRG
+211 DATVSGKIQNRG

-295 QLKFLSYVTPNDM
+295 QLKFLSYVTPNGIPPYGMD
-308 ENTLTIPEGVT
+308 NTLTIPEGVT

-418 INDGTFSGKVK
+418 IENGTFSGNVT

-436 GNFIGA
+436 GNFTGA
-442 VTNEKTGVISGGKFD
+442 VINEKTGVISGGKFD

-477 DDTNKD
+477 GDNKPDDTNKD
-483 NDKKEDTEPV
+483 NDKKEDT
-493 APVVKRYDLT
+493 YDLT

-647 KLLDSPADDISPLT
+647 KLLWTEAGKPAPAAVMAEDATDEQKALTWAVESQLISADKPADASV
-661 GRELVARKVKA
+661 GRWEVIRGWNRVKE
-672 LSIMA
+672 M
-677 GSYGEKQR
+677 K
-685 AEFNVVNDIPAMRKL
+685 
-700 FAEWDT
+700 
-706 PIVQNPFELGKQVM
+706 
-720 YPGAAIENDF
+720 
-730 GWAKLHPVVEGY
+730 
-742 KNYHKMPYDRASWDL
+742 
-757 LSVVYLL
+757 
-764 HPEYFTESEP
+764 
-774 GTVAVDDKGF
+774 
-784 TNFTPGPDGRHRWLT
+784 
-799 ATPEQLTRLRDCI
+799 
-812 VRTTTRA
+812 
-819 PKHTE
+819 
-824 L
+824 

>member
-29 AANNQRAFNISN
+29 AANNQRAFNIN
-41 DGTLEI
+41 GGTLEI
-47 KDSVGKGIIQGN
+47 KDSVGNGIIQGN

-98 MSDGTFNMTGGAI
+98 MSGGTFNMTGGAI
-111 ENCTAPEGAGVKMYP
+111 ENCTASEGAGVKMYP

-177 SARSNTEILLSGGT
+177 SAYSNTEILLSGGT

-196 RYDMVIHTGVQLHVN
+196 RYDMVILQGVQLHVN
-211 NATVSGKIQNRG
+211 NATVSGKIRNLG
-223 TITGTENAEF
+223 TITGEGSAEF
-233 TGTVVNESVGKI
+233 TGTVVNESKGTIK
-245 VSGKFERIEDASATG
+245 SGKFERIEDASAAG
-260 VCNEVEYEAYVKLIG
+260 VCNAVEYEAYVKLIG

-295 QLKFLSYVTPNDM
+295 QLKFSSQVTPDDM
-308 ENTLTIPEGVT
+308 ENTLTIPEDVT

-344 TLIDSGTGSTL
+344 TLIDSGTGGTL
-355 SIPIENNGTLN
+355 NIPIENNGTLN

-418 INDGTFSGKVK
+418 INDGTFSGNVT

-436 GNFIGA
+436 GNFTGD
-442 VTNEKTGVISGGKFD
+442 VTNEQTGVISGGKFD

-477 DDTNKD
+477 GDNKPDDTNKD
-483 NDKKEDTEPV
+483 NDKKEDT
-493 APVVKRYDLT
+493 YDLT

-647 KLLDSPADDISPLT
+647 KLLWTEAGKPAPAAVMAEDATDEQKALTWAVESQLISVDKPADASV
-661 GRELVARKVKA
+661 GRWEVIRGWNRVKE
-672 LSIMA
+672 M
-677 GSYGEKQR
+677 K
-685 AEFNVVNDIPAMRKL
+685 
-700 FAEWDT
+700 
-706 PIVQNPFELGKQVM
+706 
-720 YPGAAIENDF
+720 
-730 GWAKLHPVVEGY
+730 
-742 KNYHKMPYDRASWDL
+742 
-757 LSVVYLL
+757 
-764 HPEYFTESEP
+764 
-774 GTVAVDDKGF
+774 
-784 TNFTPGPDGRHRWLT
+784 
-799 ATPEQLTRLRDCI
+799 
-812 VRTTTRA
+812 
-819 PKHTE
+819 
-824 L
+824 

>member
-1 MSGNITLTDT
+1 MKKRLISMALAVSMAVSMMPAPALATVGGGGTTPGDDAITLSDATGGTSSGTATLVSDLTGLRDAARDGGNVQLSGDIALTGT

-41 DGTLEI
+41 GGTLEI

-177 SARSNTEILLSGGT
+177 SSGSNTEITLSGGT

-196 RYDMVIHTGVQLHVN
+196 SYDMVIHKGVQLRVN
-211 NATVSGKIQNRG
+211 DATVSGKIQNRG

-344 TLIDSGTGSTL
+344 TLIDSGTGGTL
-355 SIPIENNGTLN
+355 NIPIENNGTLN
-366 ANGGTVTGE
+366 ANGGTVTCE

-418 INDGTFSGKVK
+418 INDGTFSGKVT

-436 GNFIGA
+436 GNFTGA

-457 ESKLTNNGG
+457 ESQLTNNGG

-483 NDKKEDTEPV
+483 NDKKEDT
-493 APVVKRYDLT
+493 YDLT

-647 KLLDSPADDISPLT
+647 KLLWTEAGKPAPAAVMAEDATDEQKALTWAVESQLISADKPADASV
-661 GRELVARKVKA
+661 GRWEVIRGWNRVKE
-672 LSIMA
+672 M
-677 GSYGEKQR
+677 K
-685 AEFNVVNDIPAMRKL
+685 
-700 FAEWDT
+700 
-706 PIVQNPFELGKQVM
+706 
-720 YPGAAIENDF
+720 
-730 GWAKLHPVVEGY
+730 
-742 KNYHKMPYDRASWDL
+742 
-757 LSVVYLL
+757 
-764 HPEYFTESEP
+764 
-774 GTVAVDDKGF
+774 
-784 TNFTPGPDGRHRWLT
+784 
-799 ATPEQLTRLRDCI
+799 
-812 VRTTTRA
+812 
-819 PKHTE
+819 
-824 L
+824 

>member
-1 MSGNITLTDT
+1 MSGDIALTGT

-41 DGTLEI
+41 GGTLEI

-177 SARSNTEILLSGGT
+177 SSGSNTEITLSGGT

-196 RYDMVIHTGVQLHVN
+196 SYDMVIHKGVQLRVN
-211 NATVSGKIQNRG
+211 DATVSGKIQNRG

-339 NHGNL
+339 NYGNL
-344 TLIDSGTGSTL
+344 TLIDSGTGGTL
-355 SIPIENNGTLN
+355 NIPIENDGTLN

-418 INDGTFSGKVK
+418 IENGTFSGNVT

-436 GNFIGA
+436 GNFTGA
-442 VTNEKTGVISGGKFD
+442 VINEKTGVISGGKFD

-477 DDTNKD
+477 GDNKPDDTNKD
-483 NDKKEDTEPV
+483 NDKKEDT
-493 APVVKRYDLT
+493 YDLT

-647 KLLDSPADDISPLT
+647 KLLWTEAGKPAPAAVMAEDATDEQKALTWAVESQLISADKPADASV
-661 GRELVARKVKA
+661 GRWEVIRGWNRVKE
-672 LSIMA
+672 M
-677 GSYGEKQR
+677 K
-685 AEFNVVNDIPAMRKL
+685 
-700 FAEWDT
+700 
-706 PIVQNPFELGKQVM
+706 
-720 YPGAAIENDF
+720 
-730 GWAKLHPVVEGY
+730 
-742 KNYHKMPYDRASWDL
+742 
-757 LSVVYLL
+757 
-764 HPEYFTESEP
+764 
-774 GTVAVDDKGF
+774 
-784 TNFTPGPDGRHRWLT
+784 
-799 ATPEQLTRLRDCI
+799 
-812 VRTTTRA
+812 
-819 PKHTE
+819 
-824 L
+824 

>member
-1 MSGNITLTDT
+1 MSGDITLTGT
-11 LSINNKK
+11 LSINNKE

-41 DGTLEI
+41 GGTLEI
-47 KDSVGKGIIQGN
+47 KDSVGNGIIRGN

-71 EGSGSALTI
+71 KGSGSALTI

-111 ENCTAPEGAGVKMYP
+111 ENCTAPEGAGVEMYP

-145 SNDGVS
+145 SNNGVS

-177 SARSNTEILLSGGT
+177 SSGSNTEITLSGGT

-196 RYDMVIHTGVQLHVN
+196 SYDMVIHTGVQLHVN

-233 TGTVVNESVGKI
+233 TGTVVNESAGEIK
-245 VSGKFERIEDASATG
+245 SGKFKRIEDASPAG
-260 VCNEVEYEAYVKLIG
+260 VRNEVEYEAYVKLIDYS
-275 HRWPDEST
+275 WPDEST
-283 LKAIQ
+283 LRAIQ

-295 QLKFLSYVTPNDM
+295 QLKFLSYVAPNAM
-308 ENTLTIPEGVT
+308 TNTLTIPEDVT

-339 NHGNL
+339 NYGNL
-344 TLIDSGTGSTL
+344 TLIDSGTGGTL
-355 SIPIENNGTLN
+355 NIPIENNGTLN

-418 INDGTFSGKVK
+418 INDGTFSGKVT

-436 GNFIGA
+436 GNFTGA

-477 DDTNKD
+477 GDNKPDDTNKD
-483 NDKKEDTEPV
+483 NDKKEDT
-493 APVVKRYDLT
+493 YDLT

-573 FKMPAQAVTI
+573 FKMPAHAMTI

-647 KLLDSPADDISPLT
+647 KLLWTEAGKPAPAAVMAEDATDEQKALTWAVESQLISADKPADASV
-661 GRELVARKVKA
+661 GRWEVIRGWNRVKE
-672 LSIMA
+672 M
-677 GSYGEKQR
+677 K
-685 AEFNVVNDIPAMRKL
+685 
-700 FAEWDT
+700 
-706 PIVQNPFELGKQVM
+706 
-720 YPGAAIENDF
+720 
-730 GWAKLHPVVEGY
+730 
-742 KNYHKMPYDRASWDL
+742 
-757 LSVVYLL
+757 
-764 HPEYFTESEP
+764 
-774 GTVAVDDKGF
+774 
-784 TNFTPGPDGRHRWLT
+784 
-799 ATPEQLTRLRDCI
+799 
-812 VRTTTRA
+812 
-819 PKHTE
+819 
-824 L
+824 

>member
-1 MSGNITLTDT
+1 MSGDIALTGT

-41 DGTLEI
+41 GGTLEI

-177 SARSNTEILLSGGT
+177 SSGSNTEILLSGGT

-233 TGTVVNESVGKI
+233 TGTVVNESAGKI
-245 VSGKFERIEDASATG
+245 ESGKFKRIEDASTAG
-260 VCNEVEYEAYVKLIG
+260 VCNAVEYEAYVKLIG
-275 HRWPDEST
+275 HSWPDEST
-283 LKAIQ
+283 LRAIQ

-295 QLKFLSYVTPNDM
+295 QLKFLSYVTPDDM

-418 INDGTFSGKVK
+418 IENGTFSGNVT

-436 GNFIGA
+436 GNFTGA
-442 VTNEKTGVISGGKFD
+442 VINEKTGVISGGKFD

-477 DDTNKD
+477 GDNKPDDTNKD
-483 NDKKEDTEPV
+483 NDKKEDT
-493 APVVKRYDLT
+493 YDLT

-647 KLLDSPADDISPLT
+647 KLLWTEAGKPAPAAVMAEDATDEQKALTWAVESQLISADKPADASV
-661 GRELVARKVKA
+661 GRWEVIRGWNRVKE
-672 LSIMA
+672 M
-677 GSYGEKQR
+677 K
-685 AEFNVVNDIPAMRKL
+685 
-700 FAEWDT
+700 
-706 PIVQNPFELGKQVM
+706 
-720 YPGAAIENDF
+720 
-730 GWAKLHPVVEGY
+730 
-742 KNYHKMPYDRASWDL
+742 
-757 LSVVYLL
+757 
-764 HPEYFTESEP
+764 
-774 GTVAVDDKGF
+774 
-784 TNFTPGPDGRHRWLT
+784 
-799 ATPEQLTRLRDCI
+799 
-812 VRTTTRA
+812 
-819 PKHTE
+819 
-824 L
+824 

>member
-1 MSGNITLTDT
+1 MGGTSSGTATPVSDLTGLTAAATKGGNVQLSGNITLTDT

-41 DGTLEI
+41 GGTLEI
-47 KDSVGKGIIQGN
+47 KDSVGNGIIQGN
-59 GTVTGHGGAIYM
+59 GTVTGSGGAIYM

-86 GFTAST
+86 GFTASI

-98 MSDGTFNMTGGAI
+98 MRDGTFNMTGGAI

-151 IAWSGTSKFIM
+151 IASSGTSKFTM

-233 TGTVVNESVGKI
+233 TGTVVNESAGKI
-245 VSGKFERIEDASATG
+245 ESGKFKRIEDASTAG
-260 VCNEVEYEAYVKLIG
+260 VCNAVEYEAYVKLIG
-275 HRWPDEST
+275 YSWPDEST

-295 QLKFLSYVTPNDM
+295 QLKFLSYVTPNGIPNGM

-339 NHGNL
+339 NYGNL
-344 TLIDSGTGSTL
+344 TLIDSGTGGTL
-355 SIPIENNGTLN
+355 NIPIENNGTLN

-418 INDGTFSGKVK
+418 INDGTFSGKVT

-436 GNFIGA
+436 GNFTGA

-477 DDTNKD
+477 GDNKPDDTNKD
-483 NDKKEDTEPV
+483 NDKKEDT
-493 APVVKRYDLT
+493 YDLT

-647 KLLDSPADDISPLT
+647 KLLWTEAGKPAPAAVMAEDATDEQKALTWAVESQLISADKPADASV
-661 GRELVARKVKA
+661 GRWEVIRGWNRVKE
-672 LSIMA
+672 M
-677 GSYGEKQR
+677 K
-685 AEFNVVNDIPAMRKL
+685 
-700 FAEWDT
+700 
-706 PIVQNPFELGKQVM
+706 
-720 YPGAAIENDF
+720 
-730 GWAKLHPVVEGY
+730 
-742 KNYHKMPYDRASWDL
+742 
-757 LSVVYLL
+757 
-764 HPEYFTESEP
+764 
-774 GTVAVDDKGF
+774 
-784 TNFTPGPDGRHRWLT
+784 
-799 ATPEQLTRLRDCI
+799 
-812 VRTTTRA
+812 
-819 PKHTE
+819 
-824 L
+824 

>member
-1 MSGNITLTDT
+1 MSGDITLTGT

-23 NGHTIT
+23 NCHTIT

-41 DGTLEI
+41 GGTLEI

-86 GFTAST
+86 GFTASI

-98 MSDGTFNMTGGAI
+98 MRDGTFNMTGGAI

-151 IAWSGTSKFIM
+151 IASSGTSKFTM

-233 TGTVVNESVGKI
+233 TGTVVNESAGKI
-245 VSGKFERIEDASATG
+245 ESGKFKRIEDASTAG
-260 VCNEVEYEAYVKLIG
+260 VCNAVEYEAYVKLIG
-275 HRWPDEST
+275 HSWPDEST
-283 LKAIQ
+283 LRAIQ

-295 QLKFLSYVTPNDM
+295 QLKFLSYVTPDDM

-375 VTNKGTITTTGEKA
+375 VTNKGAITTTGEKA

-394 GVTNESDGKIEN
+394 GVTNESNGKIEN

-418 INDGTFSGKVK
+418 INDGTFSGNVT

-436 GNFIGA
+436 GNFTGA
-442 VTNEKTGVISGGKFD
+442 VTNEQTGVISGGKFD

-483 NDKKEDTEPV
+483 NE
-493 APVVKRYDLT
+493 RYDLT

-516 KAVEFTKAEDGTLTA
+516 KTVEFTKAEDGTLTA

-573 FKMPAQAVTI
+573 FRMPAQAVTI

-647 KLLDSPADDISPLT
+647 KLLWTEAGKPAPAAVMAEDATDEQKALTWAVESQLISADKPADASV
-661 GRELVARKVKA
+661 GRWEVIRGWNRVKE
-672 LSIMA
+672 M
-677 GSYGEKQR
+677 K
-685 AEFNVVNDIPAMRKL
+685 
-700 FAEWDT
+700 
-706 PIVQNPFELGKQVM
+706 
-720 YPGAAIENDF
+720 
-730 GWAKLHPVVEGY
+730 
-742 KNYHKMPYDRASWDL
+742 
-757 LSVVYLL
+757 
-764 HPEYFTESEP
+764 
-774 GTVAVDDKGF
+774 
-784 TNFTPGPDGRHRWLT
+784 
-799 ATPEQLTRLRDCI
+799 
-812 VRTTTRA
+812 
-819 PKHTE
+819 
-824 L
+824 

>member
-1 MSGNITLTDT
+1 MSGDITLTGT
-11 LSINNKK
+11 LSINNKE

-29 AANNQRAFNISN
+29 AANNQRAFNIN
-41 DGTLEI
+41 GGTLEI

-59 GTVTGHGGAIYM
+59 GTVTGRGGAIYM

-86 GFTAST
+86 GFTVSAHGGGVYMSGGT
-92 SGGGVY
+92 FTMTGGKIYNCSSSGTNLSGGGVY
-98 MSDGTFNMTGGAI
+98 MAEGTFDMSGGSI
-111 ENCTAPEGAGVKMYP
+111 ENCTAHEGAGVKMYP
-126 DSGNTC
+126 DSENTTC
-132 TFTMSDSAEIKNC
+132 TFTMSGSAEIKNC

-177 SARSNTEILLSGGT
+177 SSRSNTEILLSGGT

-196 RYDMVIHTGVQLHVN
+196 SYDMVIHTSVQLRVN

-223 TITGTENAEF
+223 TITGTGNAEF
-233 TGTVVNESVGKI
+233 TGTVVNERVGKI
-245 VSGKFERIEDASATG
+245 ESGKFKRIEDASPAG
-260 VCNEVEYEAYVKLIG
+260 VSNAVEYEAYVKLIG
-275 HRWPDEST
+275 YRWPDEST

-295 QLKFLSYVTPNDM
+295 QLKFSSQVTPDDM
-308 ENTLTIPEGVT
+308 ENTLTIPEDVT

-355 SIPIENNGTLN
+355 NIPIENNGTLN

-418 INDGTFSGKVK
+418 INDGTFSGNVT

-436 GNFIGA
+436 GNFTGD
-442 VTNEKTGVISGGKFD
+442 VTNEQTGVISGGKFD

-477 DDTNKD
+477 GDNKPDDTNKD
-483 NDKKEDTEPV
+483 NDKKEDT
-493 APVVKRYDLT
+493 YDLT

-647 KLLDSPADDISPLT
+647 KLLWTEAGKPAPAAVMAEDATDEQKALTWAVESQLISVDKPADASV
-661 GRELVARKVKA
+661 GRWEVIRGWNRVKE
-672 LSIMA
+672 M
-677 GSYGEKQR
+677 K
-685 AEFNVVNDIPAMRKL
+685 
-700 FAEWDT
+700 
-706 PIVQNPFELGKQVM
+706 
-720 YPGAAIENDF
+720 
-730 GWAKLHPVVEGY
+730 
-742 KNYHKMPYDRASWDL
+742 
-757 LSVVYLL
+757 
-764 HPEYFTESEP
+764 
-774 GTVAVDDKGF
+774 
-784 TNFTPGPDGRHRWLT
+784 
-799 ATPEQLTRLRDCI
+799 
-812 VRTTTRA
+812 
-819 PKHTE
+819 
-824 L
+824 

>member
-1 MSGNITLTDT
+1 MSGNIALTGT
-11 LSINNKK
+11 LSINNKN

-29 AANNQRAFNISN
+29 AANNQRAFNIN
-41 DGTLEI
+41 GGTLEI
-47 KDSVGKGIIQGN
+47 KDSVGNGIIQGN
-59 GTVTGHGGAIYM
+59 GTVTGSGGAIYM

-98 MSDGTFNMTGGAI
+98 MRDGTFNMTGGAI

-132 TFTMSDSAEIKNC
+132 TFTMSDLAEIKNC

-233 TGTVVNESVGKI
+233 TGTVVNESAGKI
-245 VSGKFERIEDASATG
+245 ESGKFKRIEDASTAG
-260 VCNEVEYEAYVKLIG
+260 VCNAVEYEAYVKLIG
-275 HRWPDEST
+275 YSWPDEST

-295 QLKFLSYVTPNDM
+295 QLKFLSYVTPNGIPPYGMD
-308 ENTLTIPEGVT
+308 NTLTIPEGVT

-339 NHGNL
+339 NYGNL
-344 TLIDSGTGSTL
+344 TLIDSGTGGTL
-355 SIPIENNGTLN
+355 NIPIENNGTLN

-436 GNFIGA
+436 GNFTGA
-442 VTNEKTGVISGGKFD
+442 VTNEKAGVISGGKFD

-477 DDTNKD
+477 GDNKPDDTNKD
-483 NDKKEDTEPV
+483 NDKKEDT
-493 APVVKRYDLT
+493 YDLT

-573 FKMPAQAVTI
+573 FKMPAHAVTI

-647 KLLDSPADDISPLT
+647 KLLWTEAGKPAPAAVMAEDATD
-661 GRELVARKVKA
+661 EQKA
-672 LSIMA
+672 LTWAVESQLISA
-677 GSYGEKQR
+677 DKPTDASVGRWEVIR
-685 AEFNVVNDIPAMRKL
+685 
-700 FAEWDT
+700 
-706 PIVQNPFELGKQVM
+706 
-720 YPGAAIENDF
+720 
-730 GWAKLHPVVEGY
+730 GWNRVKEM
-742 KNYHKMPYDRASWDL
+742 K
-757 LSVVYLL
+757 
-764 HPEYFTESEP
+764 
-774 GTVAVDDKGF
+774 
-784 TNFTPGPDGRHRWLT
+784 
-799 ATPEQLTRLRDCI
+799 
-812 VRTTTRA
+812 
-819 PKHTE
+819 
-824 L
+824 

>member
-1 MSGNITLTDT
+1 MSGDIALTGT

-41 DGTLEI
+41 GGTLEI
-47 KDSVGKGIIQGN
+47 KDSVGNGIIQGN

-132 TFTMSDSAEIKNC
+132 TFIMSDSAEIKNC

-151 IAWSGTSKFIM
+151 IASSGTSKFIM

-177 SARSNTEILLSGGT
+177 SSGSNTEITLSGGT

-196 RYDMVIHTGVQLHVN
+196 RYDMVIHKGVQLRVN
-211 NATVSGKIQNRG
+211 DATVSGKIQNRG

-344 TLIDSGTGSTL
+344 TLIDSGTGGTL
-355 SIPIENNGTLN
+355 NIPIENDGTLN

-418 INDGTFSGKVK
+418 IENGTFSGNVT

-436 GNFIGA
+436 GNFTGA
-442 VTNEKTGVISGGKFD
+442 VINEKTGVISGGKFD

-477 DDTNKD
+477 GDNKPDDTNKD
-483 NDKKEDTEPV
+483 NDKKEDT
-493 APVVKRYDLT
+493 YDLT

-647 KLLDSPADDISPLT
+647 KLLWTEAGKPAPAAVMAEDATDEQKALTWAVESQLISADKPADASV
-661 GRELVARKVKA
+661 GRWEVIRGWNRVKE
-672 LSIMA
+672 M
-677 GSYGEKQR
+677 K
-685 AEFNVVNDIPAMRKL
+685 
-700 FAEWDT
+700 
-706 PIVQNPFELGKQVM
+706 
-720 YPGAAIENDF
+720 
-730 GWAKLHPVVEGY
+730 
-742 KNYHKMPYDRASWDL
+742 
-757 LSVVYLL
+757 
-764 HPEYFTESEP
+764 
-774 GTVAVDDKGF
+774 
-784 TNFTPGPDGRHRWLT
+784 
-799 ATPEQLTRLRDCI
+799 
-812 VRTTTRA
+812 
-819 PKHTE
+819 
-824 L
+824 

>member
-1 MSGNITLTDT
+1 MGGTSSGTATPVSDLTGLTAAATKGGNVQLSGNITLTDT

-41 DGTLEI
+41 GGTLEI
-47 KDSVGKGIIQGN
+47 KDSVGNGIIQGN
-59 GTVTGHGGAIYM
+59 GTVTGRGGAIYM

-86 GFTAST
+86 GFTVSAHGGGVYMSGGT
-92 SGGGVY
+92 FTMTGGKIYNCSSSGTNLSGGGVY
-98 MSDGTFNMTGGAI
+98 MAEGTFDMSGGSI
-111 ENCTAPEGAGVKMYP
+111 ENCTAHEGAGVEMYP
-126 DSGNTC
+126 DSENTTC
-132 TFTMSDSAEIKNC
+132 TFTMRDSAEIKNC
-145 SNDGVS
+145 SNNGVS
-151 IAWSGTSKFIM
+151 IAQWGTSKFIM

-177 SARSNTEILLSGGT
+177 ANRRDTGNTEILLSGGT

-223 TITGTENAEF
+223 TITGTGNAEF
-233 TGTVVNESVGKI
+233 TGTVVNERVGKI
-245 VSGKFERIEDASATG
+245 ESGKFKRIEDASNAG

-275 HRWPDEST
+275 YRWPDEST
-283 LKAIQ
+283 LRAIQ

-295 QLKFLSYVTPNDM
+295 QLKFLSYVTPNGIPNGM

-418 INDGTFSGKVK
+418 INDGTFSGKVT

-436 GNFIGA
+436 GNFTSA

-483 NDKKEDTEPV
+483 NDKKEDT
-493 APVVKRYDLT
+493 YDLT

-573 FKMPAQAVTI
+573 FKMPAHAVTI

-647 KLLDSPADDISPLT
+647 KLLWTEAGKPAPAAVMAEDATDEQKALTWAVESQLISADKPADASV
-661 GRELVARKVKA
+661 GRWEVIRGWNRVKE
-672 LSIMA
+672 M
-677 GSYGEKQR
+677 K
-685 AEFNVVNDIPAMRKL
+685 
-700 FAEWDT
+700 
-706 PIVQNPFELGKQVM
+706 
-720 YPGAAIENDF
+720 
-730 GWAKLHPVVEGY
+730 
-742 KNYHKMPYDRASWDL
+742 
-757 LSVVYLL
+757 
-764 HPEYFTESEP
+764 
-774 GTVAVDDKGF
+774 
-784 TNFTPGPDGRHRWLT
+784 
-799 ATPEQLTRLRDCI
+799 
-812 VRTTTRA
+812 
-819 PKHTE
+819 
-824 L
+824 

>member
-29 AANNQRAFNISN
+29 AAINQRAFNISN
-41 DGTLEI
+41 GGTLEI
-47 KDSVGKGIIQGN
+47 KDSVGNGIIQGN
-59 GTVTGHGGAIYM
+59 GTVTGSGGAIYM

-162 SGGTIDNNKGYGLWT
+162 NGGTIDNNKGYGLWT
-177 SARSNTEILLSGGT
+177 SARSNTEILLNGGT

-196 RYDMVIHTGVQLHVN
+196 RYDMVIHTGVQLRVN
-211 NATVSGKIQNRG
+211 DATVSGKIQNRG
-223 TITGTENAEF
+223 TITGTGSAEF
-233 TGTVVNESVGKI
+233 TGTVVNESAGKI
-245 VSGKFERIEDASATG
+245 ESGKFKRIEDASAAG
-260 VCNEVEYEAYVKLIG
+260 VRNVVEYEAYVKLIG
-275 HRWPDEST
+275 HRWPNEET
-283 LKAIQ
+283 LKQ
-288 DKAHGNA
+288 LQNKVQGNV
-295 QLKFLSYVTPNDM
+295 QLKFLSQVTPDDM
-308 ENTLTIPEGVT
+308 ENTLTIPEDVT

-355 SIPIENNGTLN
+355 NIPIENNGTLN

-394 GVTNESDGKIEN
+394 GVTNESDGEIEN

-436 GNFIGA
+436 GNFTGA
-442 VTNEKTGVISGGKFD
+442 VTNEQTGVISGGKFD
-457 ESKLTNNGG
+457 ENKLTNNGG
-466 TLPPKPGDNKP
+466 TLPPKPGDNKPGDNKP

-483 NDKKEDTEPV
+483 NDKKEDT
-493 APVVKRYDLT
+493 YDLT

-647 KLLDSPADDISPLT
+647 KLLWTEAGKPAPAAVMAEDATDEQKALTWAVESQLISADKPADASV
-661 GRELVARKVKA
+661 GRWEVIRGWNRVKE
-672 LSIMA
+672 M
-677 GSYGEKQR
+677 K
-685 AEFNVVNDIPAMRKL
+685 
-700 FAEWDT
+700 
-706 PIVQNPFELGKQVM
+706 
-720 YPGAAIENDF
+720 
-730 GWAKLHPVVEGY
+730 
-742 KNYHKMPYDRASWDL
+742 
-757 LSVVYLL
+757 
-764 HPEYFTESEP
+764 
-774 GTVAVDDKGF
+774 
-784 TNFTPGPDGRHRWLT
+784 
-799 ATPEQLTRLRDCI
+799 
-812 VRTTTRA
+812 
-819 PKHTE
+819 
-824 L
+824 

>member
-11 LSINNKK
+11 LSINNKN

-29 AANNQRAFNISN
+29 AANNQRAFNIN
-41 DGTLEI
+41 GGTLEI
-47 KDSVGKGIIQGN
+47 KDSVGNGIIQGN
-59 GTVTGHGGAIYM
+59 GTVTGSGGAIYM

-196 RYDMVIHTGVQLHVN
+196 RYDMVIHTGVQLRVN

-223 TITGTENAEF
+223 TITGTGNAEF
-233 TGTVVNESVGKI
+233 TGTVVNESAGKI
-245 VSGKFERIEDASATG
+245 ESGKFKRIEDASPAG
-260 VCNEVEYEAYVKLIG
+260 VRNAVEYEAYVKLIG
-275 HRWPDEST
+275 YSWPDEST

-295 QLKFLSYVTPNDM
+295 QLKFLSYVTPNGIPPYGMD
-308 ENTLTIPEGVT
+308 NTLTIPEGVT

-339 NHGNL
+339 NYGNL
-344 TLIDSGTGSTL
+344 TLIDSGTGGTL
-355 SIPIENNGTLN
+355 NIPIENNGTLN

-394 GVTNESDGKIEN
+394 GVTNESNGKIEN

-418 INDGTFSGKVK
+418 INDGTFSGKVT

-436 GNFIGA
+436 GNFTGA

-477 DDTNKD
+477 GDNKPDDTNKD
-483 NDKKEDTEPV
+483 NDKKEDT
-493 APVVKRYDLT
+493 YDLT

-573 FKMPAQAVTI
+573 FKMPPQAVTI
-583 EAMTQDATIE
+583 EVMTQDATIE

-647 KLLDSPADDISPLT
+647 KLLWTEAGKPAPAAVMAEDATDEQKALTWAVESQLISADKPADASVSRWEVIR
-661 GRELVARKVKA
+661 GWNRVKE
-672 LSIMA
+672 M
-677 GSYGEKQR
+677 K
-685 AEFNVVNDIPAMRKL
+685 
-700 FAEWDT
+700 
-706 PIVQNPFELGKQVM
+706 
-720 YPGAAIENDF
+720 
-730 GWAKLHPVVEGY
+730 
-742 KNYHKMPYDRASWDL
+742 
-757 LSVVYLL
+757 
-764 HPEYFTESEP
+764 
-774 GTVAVDDKGF
+774 
-784 TNFTPGPDGRHRWLT
+784 
-799 ATPEQLTRLRDCI
+799 
-812 VRTTTRA
+812 
-819 PKHTE
+819 
-824 L
+824 

>member
-1 MSGNITLTDT
+1 MSGNITLTGT

-47 KDSVGKGIIQGN
+47 KDSVGNGIIQGN
-59 GTVTGHGGAIYM
+59 GTVTGSGGAIYM
-71 EGSGSALTI
+71 KGSGSALTI

-86 GFTAST
+86 GFTVSAHGGGVYMSGGAFT
-92 SGGGVY
+92 MTGGKIYNCSSSGTNLSGGGVY
-98 MSDGTFNMTGGAI
+98 MADGTFNMSGGSI
-111 ENCTAPEGAGVKMYP
+111 ENCTAHEGAGVKMYP
-126 DSGNTC
+126 DSGKTC

-151 IAWSGTSKFIM
+151 IARSGTSRFTM

-177 SARSNTEILLSGGT
+177 SAGSNTEILLNGGT

-196 RYDMVIHTGVQLHVN
+196 SYDMVIHTGVQLRVN

-223 TITGTENAEF
+223 TITGTGNAEF
-233 TGTVVNESVGKI
+233 TGTVVNERVGKI
-245 VSGKFERIEDASATG
+245 ESGKFKRIEDASPAG

-275 HRWPDEST
+275 HSWPDEST
-283 LKAIQ
+283 LRAIQ
-288 DKAHGNA
+288 DKAYGNA
-295 QLKFLSYVTPNDM
+295 QLKFLSYVTPDDM
-308 ENTLTIPEGVT
+308 ENTLTIPKGVT

-324 TGKQVAGENAEKKII
+324 TGKQVAGEDAEKKII

-344 TLIDSGTGSTL
+344 TLIDSGTGGIL
-355 SIPIENNGTLN
+355 NIPIENYGTLN

-418 INDGTFSGKVK
+418 INDGTFSGNVT

-483 NDKKEDTEPV
+483 NE
-493 APVVKRYDLT
+493 RYDLT

-647 KLLDSPADDISPLT
+647 KLLWTEAGKPAPAAVMAEDATDEQKALTWAVESQLISADKPADASV
-661 GRELVARKVKA
+661 GRWEVIRGWNRVKE
-672 LSIMA
+672 M
-677 GSYGEKQR
+677 K
-685 AEFNVVNDIPAMRKL
+685 
-700 FAEWDT
+700 
-706 PIVQNPFELGKQVM
+706 
-720 YPGAAIENDF
+720 
-730 GWAKLHPVVEGY
+730 
-742 KNYHKMPYDRASWDL
+742 
-757 LSVVYLL
+757 
-764 HPEYFTESEP
+764 
-774 GTVAVDDKGF
+774 
-784 TNFTPGPDGRHRWLT
+784 
-799 ATPEQLTRLRDCI
+799 
-812 VRTTTRA
+812 
-819 PKHTE
+819 
-824 L
+824 

>member
-1 MSGNITLTDT
+1 MNGNIALTGT
-11 LSINNKK
+11 LSINNKN

-41 DGTLEI
+41 GGTLEI
-47 KDSVGKGIIQGN
+47 KDSVGNGIVQGN
-59 GTVTGHGGAIYM
+59 GTVSGSGGAIYM

-98 MSDGTFNMTGGAI
+98 MRDGTFNMTGGAI

-132 TFTMSDSAEIKNC
+132 TFTMSDLAEIKNC

-233 TGTVVNESVGKI
+233 TGTVVNESAGKI
-245 VSGKFERIEDASATG
+245 ESGKFKRIEDASTAG
-260 VCNEVEYEAYVKLIG
+260 VCNAVEYEAYVKLIG
-275 HRWPDEST
+275 HSWPDKST
-283 LKAIQ
+283 LRAIQ

-295 QLKFLSYVTPNDM
+295 QLKFLSYVTPDDM

-339 NHGNL
+339 NYGNL
-344 TLIDSGTGSTL
+344 TLIDSGTGGTL
-355 SIPIENNGTLN
+355 NIPIENNGTLN

-406 GTFSGEVTNNGA
+406 GTFSGNVT
-418 INDGTFSGKVK
+418 

-436 GNFIGA
+436 GNFTGA
-442 VTNEKTGVISGGKFD
+442 VINEKTGVISGGKFD
-457 ESKLTNNGG
+457 ENKLTNNGG

-614 VLGYTG
+614 VLSYTG

-647 KLLDSPADDISPLT
+647 KLLWTEAGKPAPAAVMAEDATDEQKALTWAVESQLISADKPADASV
-661 GRELVARKVKA
+661 GRWEVIRGWNRVKE
-672 LSIMA
+672 M
-677 GSYGEKQR
+677 K
-685 AEFNVVNDIPAMRKL
+685 
-700 FAEWDT
+700 
-706 PIVQNPFELGKQVM
+706 
-720 YPGAAIENDF
+720 
-730 GWAKLHPVVEGY
+730 
-742 KNYHKMPYDRASWDL
+742 
-757 LSVVYLL
+757 
-764 HPEYFTESEP
+764 
-774 GTVAVDDKGF
+774 
-784 TNFTPGPDGRHRWLT
+784 
-799 ATPEQLTRLRDCI
+799 
-812 VRTTTRA
+812 
-819 PKHTE
+819 
-824 L
+824 

>member
-1 MSGNITLTDT
+1 MSGDITLTGT
-11 LSINNKK
+11 LYINNKE

-41 DGTLEI
+41 GGTLEI

-80 SGGTIQ
+80 
-86 GFTAST
+86 
-92 SGGGVY
+92 
-98 MSDGTFNMTGGAI
+98 
-111 ENCTAPEGAGVKMYP
+111 
-126 DSGNTC
+126 
-132 TFTMSDSAEIKNC
+132 
-145 SNDGVS
+145 
-151 IAWSGTSKFIM
+151 
-162 SGGTIDNNKGYGLWT
+162 
-177 SARSNTEILLSGGT
+177 SGGT

-418 INDGTFSGKVK
+418 IENGTFSGNVT

-436 GNFIGA
+436 GNFTGA
-442 VTNEKTGVISGGKFD
+442 VINEKTGVISGGKFD

-477 DDTNKD
+477 GDNKPDDTNKD
-483 NDKKEDTEPV
+483 NDKKEDT
-493 APVVKRYDLT
+493 YDLT

-573 FKMPAQAVTI
+573 FRMPAQAVTI

-647 KLLDSPADDISPLT
+647 KLLWTEAGKPAPAAVMAEDATDEQKALTWAVESQLISADKPADASV
-661 GRELVARKVKA
+661 GRWEVIRGWNRVKE
-672 LSIMA
+672 M
-677 GSYGEKQR
+677 K
-685 AEFNVVNDIPAMRKL
+685 
-700 FAEWDT
+700 
-706 PIVQNPFELGKQVM
+706 
-720 YPGAAIENDF
+720 
-730 GWAKLHPVVEGY
+730 
-742 KNYHKMPYDRASWDL
+742 
-757 LSVVYLL
+757 
-764 HPEYFTESEP
+764 
-774 GTVAVDDKGF
+774 
-784 TNFTPGPDGRHRWLT
+784 
-799 ATPEQLTRLRDCI
+799 
-812 VRTTTRA
+812 
-819 PKHTE
+819 
-824 L
+824 

>member
-1 MSGNITLTDT
+1 MKKRLISMALAVSMAVSIMPAPALATVGGGGTTLGDDAITLSDAMGGTSSGTATPVSDLTGLTAAATKGGNVQLSGNITLTDT

-436 GNFIGA
+436 GNFTGA

-477 DDTNKD
+477 GDNKPDDTNKD
-483 NDKKEDTEPV
+483 NDKKEDT
-493 APVVKRYDLT
+493 YDLT

-647 KLLDSPADDISPLT
+647 KLLWTEAGKPAPAAVMAEDATDEQKALTWAVESQLISADKPADASV
-661 GRELVARKVKA
+661 GRWEVIRGWNRVKE
-672 LSIMA
+672 M
-677 GSYGEKQR
+677 K
-685 AEFNVVNDIPAMRKL
+685 
-700 FAEWDT
+700 
-706 PIVQNPFELGKQVM
+706 
-720 YPGAAIENDF
+720 
-730 GWAKLHPVVEGY
+730 
-742 KNYHKMPYDRASWDL
+742 
-757 LSVVYLL
+757 
-764 HPEYFTESEP
+764 
-774 GTVAVDDKGF
+774 
-784 TNFTPGPDGRHRWLT
+784 
-799 ATPEQLTRLRDCI
+799 
-812 VRTTTRA
+812 
-819 PKHTE
+819 
-824 L
+824 